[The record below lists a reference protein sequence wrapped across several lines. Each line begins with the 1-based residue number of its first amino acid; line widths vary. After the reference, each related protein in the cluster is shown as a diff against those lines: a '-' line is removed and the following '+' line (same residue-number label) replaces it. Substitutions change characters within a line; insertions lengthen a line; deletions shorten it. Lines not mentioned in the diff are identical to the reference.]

1 MDYCAPGSI
10 RDLIETINMP
20 LSEDQAAYV
29 CLGALKG
36 LVILHGDGIPIE
48 KRK

>member
-1 MDYCAPGSI
+1 MDYCSSGSI

-20 LSEDQAAYV
+20 LTEAQAAYV

-36 LVILHGDGIPIE
+36 LAILHGEGISSGDY
-48 KRK
+48 